1 MQLGSVFIWNSFP
14 FRVEGKEKNRYFV
27 YFGESRY
34 PDNPVKVFLIT
45 TTSRIYHYEEDG
57 ARRNHNYYRFKAGSF
72 GFAEDSILDVDSL
85 YDNIEKRNFE
95 DYKEDLEE
103 KGKLPE
109 AILKNIY
116 NLILKSK
123 NISMKVKQDIHY
135 NYNLEGIIGLKKPKR
150 KKMP

>member
-1 MQLGSVFIWNSFP
+1 MQLGSVFIWNKFP
-14 FRVEGKEKNRYFV
+14 FREEGKVKNRYFV
-27 YFGESRY
+27 YFGESHY

-45 TTSRIYHYEEDG
+45 TTSKIYHYEEEG
-57 ARRNHNYYRFKAGSF
+57 ARKSHNYYRFKASSF
-72 GFAEDSILDVDSL
+72 GFIEDSVLDVDS
-85 YDNIEKRNFE
+85 YYNIEKKDFE

-109 AILKNIY
+109 TILKNIY

-135 NYNLEGIIGLKKPKR
+135 NYNLEGITGLKKPKR
-150 KKMP
+150 K